1 MQRTVKQARL
11 ALNFFIDH
19 KCKGRRPLAINTRQ
33 FVECIAGAM
42 DWSLVFKSIPDM
54 HALRGMILRDF
65 TKREALI
72 LVSDK
77 NNTCWK
83 RFTAVKEACH
93 LFLEYEDEDV
103 CDNALE
109 MAQALVLQTKYT
121 GDFLPN
127 DYVDG
132 SSGTLLEQI
141 KSTISENSDNIDQSI
156 IKKELHEKH
165 EVAAVVAAIE
175 VMIPEYHRSDLLS
188 KIEIDGLKKLAE
200 TFKVPALILEYRLNG
215 WGVPINK

>member
-1 MQRTVKQARL
+1 
-11 ALNFFIDH
+11 
-19 KCKGRRPLAINTRQ
+19 
-33 FVECIAGAM
+33 
-42 DWSLVFKSIPDM
+42 M
-54 HALRGMILRDF
+54 HALRGIILRDF
-65 TKREALI
+65 TKKEALI
-72 LVSDK
+72 LVSGK

-121 GDFLPN
+121 GNFLPN

-132 SSGTLLEQI
+132 FSGTLLEQI
-141 KSTISENSDNIDQSI
+141 KSTISENSDNIDESI
-156 IKKELHEKH
+156 IKKELYERHE
-165 EVAAVVAAIE
+165 ASAVVAAIE

-188 KIEIDGLKKLAE
+188 KVKIHGLKELAE

-215 WGVPINK
+215 WGVPVNK